1 MSGAISRRQLLV
13 LTGVGLAA
21 AALPAALPLL
31 DRERQTLA
39 DELIA
44 TLADPARAAEV
55 GRQWMVSTERS
66 GNTSTFAQKIA
77 KRLRS
82 HGWHPGD
89 SPDVMRAA
97 IGARVRDEFRHD
109 DMVEIA
115 GWQISRTEAE
125 LCALAA
131 ASLGTAPAE
140 AEPAHEG

>member
-1 MSGAISRRQLLV
+1 MSGSISRRHLIILAG
-13 LTGVGLAA
+13 TGLAA

-31 DRERQTLA
+31 DRERKTLA
-39 DELIA
+39 DELLA
-44 TLADPARAAEV
+44 TLTDPARAAEI
-55 GRQWMVSTERS
+55 GRQWMVSTER
-66 GNTSTFAQKIA
+66 GGGTSVYAQKIA

-89 SPDVMRAA
+89 ATDITRAA

-109 DMVEIA
+109 DMVEIS

-140 AEPAHEG
+140 VEEPRAG